1 MNITF
6 LVGNGFDLNLGLKTK
21 YEDFLHTYTEKNEYA
36 NQYVINDDALSIFRS
51 DILKNF
57 DEWSS
62 AEEAFGQYTAKFANR
77 KRNADEFSEC
87 HEDFCS
93 RLAEYLNDQQKSF
106 DIESQKENI
115 AKEFAASISF
125 DNLVNNFRENQR
137 QQLQNSA
144 KSIGGAYNYNF
155 INFNYTITLD
165 KFVDFVREN
174 SDILGMRT
182 LGGTGYKNRMGE
194 IIHVHGYTD
203 RDMVLGVNDTSQIIS
218 LELFN
223 GYGDEFLNQFIK
235 QKTNEMNEE
244 NVDVKTHEL
253 LKKSDL
259 IYIYGMSTGKTDA
272 LWWQRIIQ
280 IMLNRKNVHTI
291 IHCFDRPSNLLIRRK
306 IQTFDKH
313 KKLEFL
319 SYSDISEDKKDDIMN
334 RIHIDG
340 NNIFAALKDM
350 AVNTS
355 IDSSVEQQEE
365 KVLVNVWVGGEK
377 WKNTK

>member
-21 YEDFLHTYTEKNEYA
+21 YEHFLHTYADKNKA
-36 NQYVINDDALSIFRS
+36 NQYLSIDDPISKFKY
-51 DILKNF
+51 DVLKDF
-57 DEWSS
+57 DAWSN
-62 AEEAFGQYTAKFANR
+62 AEEAFGEYTDKYVIKVNGAE
-77 KRNADEFSEC
+77 EFCEC

-93 RLAEYLNDQQKSF
+93 RLAEYLNEQQQSF
-106 DIESQKENI
+106 DVESQKENI
-115 AKEFAASISF
+115 AKEFATSISF
-125 DNLVNNFRENQR
+125 DNLVNNFRVNQR
-137 QQLQNSA
+137 QQLENSA

-155 INFNYTITLD
+155 INFNYTTTLD
-165 KFVDFVREN
+165 KCVDLAREN
-174 SDILGMRT
+174 SGVLGIRK
-182 LGGTGYKNRMGE
+182 LGSTGYSNRIGE

-203 RDMVLGVNDTSQIIS
+203 RDMVLGVNDTSQIRS

-223 GYGDEFLNQFIK
+223 GYGDEYLNQFIK
-235 QKTNEMNEE
+235 QKTNEMNENNIDE
-244 NVDVKTHEL
+244 KTYDL
-253 LKKSDL
+253 LKRSDL
-259 IYIYGMSTGKTDA
+259 IYIYGMSMGKTDA

-291 IHCFDRPSNLLIRRK
+291 IHCFERPSNLLIRRK
-306 IQTFDKH
+306 IQTFDKE

-319 SYSDISEDKKDDIMN
+319 SYSDISEDKKDDVMN

-340 NNIFAALKDM
+340 ENIFAALKDM

-365 KVLVNVWVGGEK
+365 KVLVNV
-377 WKNTK
+377 